1 MKSIPLTFL
10 KLFLGINGFFITFL
24 VLIFGFEQSFLI
36 GTAGGAAVAYLV
48 SSTGKWVYTKRFLK
62 KHGITLQDYR
72 YIHKNLKEAKSKI
85 KRLQKTQFQV
95 RSLGAFKQILELNRL
110 AKRIYSL
117 VRKDPKK
124 FYQSEQ
130 FFFYH
135 LDSVVELSE
144 KYTYLATQPIKND
157 QVFQSIKDAKRTLHS
172 LEDSLQEDLM
182 NVLSN
187 DIQTLDFE
195 LDVARKNKK

>member
-10 KLFLGINGFFITFL
+10 KVFLGINGFFITFL
-24 VLIFGFEQSFLI
+24 FMIFGFDQPFLI
-36 GTAGGAAVAYLV
+36 GAAGGAAAAYLL
-48 SSTGKWVYTKRFLK
+48 STLGKWLYTKRFLK
-62 KHGITLQDYR
+62 KNGITLKDYR
-72 YIHKNLKEAKSKI
+72 YIDKNLKEAKSKI

-110 AKRIYSL
+110 AKRIYTI

>member
-10 KLFLGINGFFITFL
+10 KMFTAINGFFITSI
-24 VLIFGFEQSFLI
+24 VMIFGYDQSFFL
-36 GTAGGAAVAYLV
+36 GVAGGLAAGYFLSLTV
-48 SSTGKWVYTKRFLK
+48 KWLYTNRFLK
-62 KHGITLQDYR
+62 KNGISLKDYR
-72 YIHKNLKEAKSKI
+72 YIDKNLKDAKSKI
-85 KRLQKTQFQV
+85 KRLQKAQFQV

-110 AKRIYSL
+110 SRRIYSI
-117 VRKDPKK
+117 VRKEPKK
-124 FYQSEQ
+124 FYKSEQ

-157 QVFQSIKDAKRTLHS
+157 QVFQSIKDAKRTLHT

-182 NVLSN
+182 HVLSD
-187 DIQTLDFE
+187 DIETLDFE
-195 LDVARKNKK
+195 LDVARKHKK

>member
-10 KLFLGINGFFITFL
+10 KIFLGINGFFITFL
-24 VLIFGFEQSFLI
+24 VMIFGFDQPFLL
-36 GTAGGAAVAYLV
+36 GVAGGAAAGYL
-48 SSTGKWVYTKRFLK
+48 SSALGKWVYTRRFLK
-62 KHGITLQDYR
+62 RNGITIQDYR
-72 YIHKNLKEAKSKI
+72 YIEKNLKEAKTKI

-110 AKRIYSL
+110 SRRIYTI
-117 VRKDPKK
+117 VRKEPKK
-124 FYQSEQ
+124 FYHSEQ

-172 LEDSLQEDLM
+172 LEESLQEDLM

>member
-10 KLFLGINGFFITFL
+10 KLFLGINGFFLTFL
-24 VLIFGFEQSFLI
+24 VLIFGFDQSILI
-36 GTAGGAAVAYLV
+36 GTAGGAAGAYIV
-48 SSTGKWVYTKRFLK
+48 SSAGKWVYTKRFLK
-62 KHGITLQDYR
+62 KNGITLQDYR
-72 YIHKNLKEAKSKI
+72 YINKNLKEAQLKI

-110 AKRIYSL
+110 SKRIFTI

-157 QVFQSIKDAKRTLHS
+157 QVFQSIKDAKRTLHA

-187 DIQTLDFE
+187 DIRTLDFE

>member
-1 MKSIPLTFL
+1 MKSIPLAFL
-10 KLFLGINGFFITFL
+10 RMFIGVNGFFIMFL
-24 VLIFGFEQSFLI
+24 VMFFGYDQPFLLGAI
-36 GTAGGAAVAYLV
+36 GGLAAAYIGSIGV
-48 SSTGKWVYTKRFLK
+48 KWLFTKRFLK
-62 KHGITLQDYR
+62 KNGITLKDYQ
-72 YIHKNLKEAKSKI
+72 YIDKNLKDAKFKI

-110 AKRIYSL
+110 ARRIYSI
-117 VRKDPKK
+117 VRKEPKK
-124 FYQSEQ
+124 FYKSEQ

-182 NVLSN
+182 NVLSD